1 MENSGMGVTAE
12 SAAWMILSVAVGVVM
27 LTCCLCQLLNA
38 TFHYHAID
46 DDKRTKRKLRRRV
59 FRHQNSDVDV
69 ALQMLRDSVRC

>member
-1 MENSGMGVTAE
+1 MGVTAE

-46 DDKRTKRKLRRRV
+46 DDNKRTKRKLRRRV
-59 FRHQNSDVDV
+59 LRQRNSDVDV